1 MFKNL
6 KGRVETTT
14 KKKKTSVLTGRSGV
28 PGAMAGKEGQ
38 EGAGPPYPQS
48 AIPQAPGLQWLLPH
62 GELKYQG

>member
-1 MFKNL
+1 
-6 KGRVETTT
+6 
-14 KKKKTSVLTGRSGV
+14 
-28 PGAMAGKEGQ
+28 MAGKEGQ